1 MDSGG
6 DGTSPV
12 TRGLVTSSPSRRGGG
27 EKKRELICRLWRSLL
42 RGEEILG
49 EVFVEGVAVGL
60 EVLVVGLDVV
70 GVDGE
75 GDVESVGGDGAE
87 VVLGVEV
94 EEASAGDDEEGG
106 RQAMGVRR

>member
-1 MDSGG
+1 M
-6 DGTSPV
+6 
-12 TRGLVTSSPSRRGGG
+12 
-27 EKKRELICRLWRSLL
+27 
-42 RGEEILG
+42 
-49 EVFVEGVAVGL
+49 EGVAVGL

-106 RQAMGVRR
+106 A